1 MSDATWSP
9 IVEFRQYTLHPG
21 ARDTLIELFDREFIE
36 SQEELGMKVIGQFR
50 PLDDPDRFI
59 WLRGYPDMQTRARAL
74 AAFYDGPIWAQ
85 HRDVANAT
93 MIDSDNVLLL
103 RPAGQGRGFALDRER
118 PPPGSTRV
126 PDGLVVAT
134 IYYLKR
140 SVADQFTDFF
150 DSELMPAL
158 RSAGASILAVFVT
171 EEMPNNFPRLPV
183 REGVRVLVS
192 FAAFADEAAYERHR
206 AALAEMPRWQ
216 ELERKLSR
224 HLTGHAETW
233 SLRPTARS
241 QCTGAA

>member
-1 MSDATWSP
+1 MSDASWSP
-9 IVEFRQYTLHPG
+9 IVEFRQYALHPG

-74 AAFYDGPIWAQ
+74 AAFYDGPVWAQ

-103 RPAGQGRGFALDRER
+103 RPAGQSCGFVLDRER

-134 IYYLKR
+134 IYYLDP
-140 SVADQFTDFF
+140 SGGDQFTDFF
-150 DSELMPAL
+150 DSELRPAL

-171 EEMPNNFPRLPV
+171 EEAPNNFPRLPV

-206 AALAEMPRWQ
+206 AALEEMPRWQ
-216 ELERKLSR
+216 ELERELSG
-224 HLTGHAETW
+224 HLTGYAETW